1 MTIILET
8 LFVGYIAWK
17 LEGLDK
23 ELTRIRNWVEIN
35 FPDEVE

>member
-1 MTIILET
+1 MTIVLET

-23 ELTRIRNWVEIN
+23 DLRKVRKWIEAN
-35 FPDEVE
+35 FPDEID